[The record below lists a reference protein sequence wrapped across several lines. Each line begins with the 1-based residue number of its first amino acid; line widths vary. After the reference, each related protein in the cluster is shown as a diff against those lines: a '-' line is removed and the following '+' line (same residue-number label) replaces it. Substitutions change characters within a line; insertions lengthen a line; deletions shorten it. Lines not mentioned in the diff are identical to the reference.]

1 MPAES
6 ILWQGNTKF
15 VSKRV
20 LSGAAQVK
28 IYQESSNGCGAFF
41 HLQESESRFRAI
53 NDKAFERITKE
64 IKYGRYKER

>member
-15 VSKRV
+15 VSTGV
-20 LSGAAQVK
+20 LSGAVQVRN
-28 IYQESSNGCGAFF
+28 YQESSNGCGA
-41 HLQESESRFRAI
+41 ESRFRTI
-53 NDKAFERITKE
+53 NDKAKERITKE